1 MNKRQL
7 FLILRQCTLAAVLLA
22 VSAGSFKKD
31 PEKPAPPEV
40 VVLQEQDKLVAQ
52 PLAVVSSMSEE
63 AFIDKIKEQPMSYL
77 EAIKTARRIKN
88 HCRWEIDS
96 SHFSISGS
104 PIF

>member
-22 VSAGSFKKD
+22 VSACSFKKD
-31 PEKPAPPEV
+31 PEKPAPEV